1 MTCGKKIIPAFS
13 FVFFITDIC
22 LTKIET
28 VTRQMRNHKKHSR
41 AGNGSNFSF
50 NQIQNVI
57 EKPILNMRLE
67 FVDNITRFLKW
78 ATWNEKD

>member
-1 MTCGKKIIPAFS
+1 MREKNYTGI
-13 FVFFITDIC
+13 FFRHFHHRH
-22 LTKIET
+22 LLKIET
-28 VTRQMRNHKKHSR
+28 VTRWMRNHKKYSR

>member
-1 MTCGKKIIPAFS
+1 
-13 FVFFITDIC
+13 
-22 LTKIET
+22 
-28 VTRQMRNHKKHSR
+28 MRNHKKHSR

-78 ATWNEKD
+78 ATSNEKD